1 MYIIGAIEYILYV
14 KISDNPNCPALSEA
28 INDKSET
35 RNCQVIVEY
44 SSRTI
49 YIYLIMIDQF
59 LASYF

>member
-49 YIYLIMIDQF
+49 YIFDYD
-59 LASYF
+59 